1 MSGSFARF
9 FFGVGNPAFYSL
21 LRPMGGG
28 GFAGKFGKALTVAST
43 GTAAIGI
50 FNQVQDYRAGRNSG
64 QEAAF
69 GSAAL
74 FFGCLAGGGSLR
86 AFAYSGLT
94 SYLVMASLI
103 SRTDHFRATHPEAE
117 FVPAGLIKASDYFDL
132 MSPVPMAI
140 AEGVSGGRGGM
151 VLKTLGLGYSM
162 LNTDMGNIKRFCSL
176 EGAEIDHMERVEP
189 DMLPI
194 TLANYGDKV
203 LSDTEIVMLLSS
215 H

>member
-1 MSGSFARF
+1 MGIINVDHTTRF

-28 GFAGKFGKALTVAST
+28 GFAGKFGKALTVASR

-117 FVPAGLIKASDYFDL
+117 FVRSRPSTWWKKL
-132 MSPVPMAI
+132 
-140 AEGVSGGRGGM
+140 
-151 VLKTLGLGYSM
+151 LGLRWP
-162 LNTDMGNIKRFCSL
+162 RF
-176 EGAEIDHMERVEP
+176 RRPWVEV
-189 DMLPI
+189 
-194 TLANYGDKV
+194 AGFRWWV
-203 LSDTEIVMLLSS
+203 AG
-215 H
+215 